1 MTSSGKAWT
10 LIARFSN
17 NDAKSWM
24 EDSGEWWYDKSV
36 VVGDIADPSV
46 NTAGH
51 ALVSILVGRRPRIQ
65 DHAQ

>member
-17 NDAKSWM
+17 NDAKNWM

-36 VVGDIADPSV
+36 GVRG
-46 NTAGH
+46 
-51 ALVSILVGRRPRIQ
+51 
-65 DHAQ
+65 